1 MNYRHVYHAGNFADV
16 LKHLVLVLVISHL
29 KRKASPFRVIDT
41 HAGAGHYDL
50 SSIEAEK
57 TGEWREGIGRL
68 LAADLPTQSE
78 WLMAPYLDIVRRLG
92 TTVEG
97 SATRDADKDGLRAY
111 PGSPVIAAEL
121 LRADDVLIANELH
134 SSDRKTLQQAIKKY
148 RNVKTMELDGYVAMK
163 SMLPPKE
170 RRGVVLIDPPFEEAG
185 ELNRLVNGLRQG
197 VKRFATGT
205 FLLWFPI
212 KDPRPI
218 AAFKRELSGLGLDK
232 LMAVELYVQGP
243 KDIQKLNGNGLVILN
258 APYTLK
264 SDLESVLP
272 VLVEYLGQSD
282 GASYSIEML

>member
-97 SATRDADKDGLRAY
+97 SATRDADKGGLRAY

-243 KDIQKLNGNGLVILN
+243 KDVQKLNGNGLVILN